1 MAGVARPRYSRLVV
15 RFTLAALLA
24 GTLVLAGCGS
34 TDTGSSG
41 GGGGSAGTRTLGD
54 QEAQLAYES
63 GYQQCT
69 GFSLKDLQATY
80 NADEAT
86 KESVGDAVA
95 RSNPGQ
101 PELQEPTK
109 RGCIDAI
116 DGKPLNQQGGFDP
129 QGETNTTG

>member
-1 MAGVARPRYSRLVV
+1 MRMTFAAILSG
-15 RFTLAALLA
+15 ALL
-24 GTLVLAGCGS
+24 LAGCGS
-34 TDTGSSG
+34 TDTGVGGDG
-41 GGGGSAGTRTLGD
+41 GGTETATD
-54 QEAQLAYES
+54 QAAQLAYEN

-69 GFSLKDLQATY
+69 GFSLKDLQQTY

-86 KESVGDAVA
+86 EDAVGEAVA

-116 DGKPLNQQGGFDP
+116 QGKPLDQSGGFDP
-129 QGETNTTG
+129 QGDTNTTE

>member
-1 MAGVARPRYSRLVV
+1 MRM
-15 RFTLAALLA
+15 FLAALLT

-34 TDTGSSG
+34 SSNGSSG
-41 GGGGSAGTRTLGD
+41 GSETAGG
-54 QEAQLAYES
+54 QEAQLAYEN

-69 GFSLKDLQATY
+69 GFSLKDLQQTY

-86 KESVGDAVA
+86 KDSIGDAVA

-101 PELQEPTK
+101 PQLQAPTK

-129 QGETNTTG
+129 QGDTNTTD